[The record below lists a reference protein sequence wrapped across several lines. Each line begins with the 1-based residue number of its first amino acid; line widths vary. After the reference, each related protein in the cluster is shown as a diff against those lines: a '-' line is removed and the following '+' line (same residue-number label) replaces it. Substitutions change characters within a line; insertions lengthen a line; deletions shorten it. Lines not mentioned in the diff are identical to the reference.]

1 MKSNNPTNK
10 IKLYKPELKDLW
22 FRELILKDP
31 DTMSYNHAY
40 GGTIIFDKSKW
51 NDWYNRWVLNSNNT
65 KYYRYIKDMNDN
77 FVGEVS
83 YHKDE
88 TSGRCMLSIIIY
100 SKYRKRGYGRE
111 SLNLIFNIL
120 KENGIDVVYD
130 DLAKD
135 NPALNLFIKCG
146 FVEEMRDENVI
157 LLKKVL

>member
-1 MKSNNPTNK
+1 
-10 IKLYKPELKDLW
+10 
-22 FRELILKDP
+22 
-31 DTMSYNHAY
+31 
-40 GGTIIFDKSKW
+40 
-51 NDWYNRWVLNSNNT
+51 
-65 KYYRYIKDMNDN
+65 MNDN

-100 SKYRKRGYGRE
+100 SKYRKRGYGNE